1 MTKNRGL
8 TLHRNGKA
16 SIDGVEVGEW
26 APLPWSTG
34 YSFSCTY
41 GAGIQRF
48 GLGELR
54 EKIEIHLDSTQHSVH
69 TNIFP
74 LRRRS

>member
-1 MTKNRGL
+1 MTRNRGL

-16 SIDGVEVGEW
+16 SVDGVEVGTW
-26 APLPWSTG
+26 VPRPIGPG
-34 YSFSCTY
+34 YFYYCHC

-54 EKIEIHLDSTQHSVH
+54 EKIEIHLASTQHGLPISPV
-69 TNIFP
+69 
-74 LRRRS
+74 RRRS